1 MKRAKPRLVP
11 VVFGLLVVV
20 LGCSLLVIFFRS
32 PYTHA
37 NLATGYDKGY
47 DRTRRTMV
55 GTPVPFVRLGL
66 AGNAASTGDRVV
78 LGRLL
83 FYAADCASCH
93 GSRGQGGTFAPSIAG
108 FDLQTVTQAVRKG
121 PGAMPAF
128 SDQTLSADQL
138 ADIEAYLQSVR
149 KAATP
154 APSK

>member
-1 MKRAKPRLVP
+1 MNRARYRLVP
-11 VVFGLLVVV
+11 ALFGLLVVV
-20 LGCSLLVIFFRS
+20 LGTSLLVIFFRS

-37 NLATGYDKGY
+37 NLATGYDKDC

-66 AGNAASTGDRVV
+66 TGNAASTADRVV

-93 GSRGQGGTFAPSIAG
+93 GSRGQGGTFAPPIAG
-108 FDLQTVTQAVRKG
+108 DNLPTLTQAVRKG
-121 PGAMPAF
+121 PGAMPVF

-138 ADIEAYLQSVR
+138 AAIDAFLQSAV

>member
-1 MKRAKPRLVP
+1 
-11 VVFGLLVVV
+11 
-20 LGCSLLVIFFRS
+20 
-32 PYTHA
+32 
-37 NLATGYDKGY
+37 
-47 DRTRRTMV
+47 
-55 GTPVPFVRLGL
+55 
-66 AGNAASTGDRVV
+66 VV

-121 PGAMPAF
+121 PGAMPVF

-138 ADIEAYLQSVR
+138 AAIDAFLQSAV